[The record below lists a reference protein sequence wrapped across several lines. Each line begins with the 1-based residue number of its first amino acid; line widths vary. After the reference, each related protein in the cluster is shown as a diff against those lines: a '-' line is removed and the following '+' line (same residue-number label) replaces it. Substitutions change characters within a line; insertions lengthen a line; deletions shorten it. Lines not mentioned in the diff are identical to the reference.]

1 MKKHIVLIGTAV
13 LLAGCHTDMWVQP
26 KAGYQQP
33 NDLFADGKTARP
45 LVEGTIA
52 RGKLKTD
59 GPHFVGRDASGK
71 FATTIPAKLNLD
83 GVEVDTTTPEGRM
96 VMLKRGQERFE
107 IYCGHCHGQTGD
119 GKGMITQRGLIL
131 RRPPAS
137 YHNDRLREMPIGHF
151 FDVMTNGFGAMFS
164 QRSRVETD
172 DRWAIAAY
180 IRVLQASHKPKAEL
194 TPEELAMVDK
204 KPEAPQSEEG
214 GH

>member
-1 MKKHIVLIGTAV
+1 MKKNLILIGTAV

-59 GPHFVGRDASGK
+59 GPHFVGREASGK
-71 FATTIPAKLNLD
+71 FTTTIPAKLNLD
-83 GVEVDTTTPEGRM
+83 GVEVDTTTPEGRL

-107 IYCGHCHGQTGD
+107 IFCGHCHGQTGD
-119 GKGMITQRGLIL
+119 GKGMITQRGLVL

-137 YHNDRLREMPIGHF
+137 YHNDRLRAMPIGHF

-180 IRVLQASHKPKAEL
+180 IRVLQASHKSKSEL

-204 KPEAPQSEEG
+204 KPEAPKTEEG